1 MRDEAH
7 GPKPDPEPSCPAQTG
22 RDAAEAERG
31 PTRPKGRRNR
41 PAFSA
46 QANAC
51 PVYAAIDLGTNN
63 CRLLVARPTSRGF
76 RVVDAFSRIVRLGEG
91 LTLTGRLGEE
101 AMSRATAALDICAS
115 KMSLRGV
122 TRARIIATEAC
133 RSAGNGDEFCAR
145 VHENTGLV
153 LEVVDRRTE
162 AGLAAAGC
170 APLVDPHSE
179 GAVLFDIGGGSTE
192 VVWLG
197 RRGAGDDGP
206 PRARVR
212 SWISLPVGVVSLSE
226 RYGGTRVSR
235 DIFRSMVREVRTMLE
250 GVRESWGV
258 RRCDRIHLLGTS
270 GTVTTVAGIHLGLE
284 RYDRMRVDGA
294 WLRTHDVE
302 DVVGQLMDMSFDERV
317 SNPCIG
323 AQRADLVLAGC
334 AIMEAIRAVFPAERL
349 RVADRG
355 LREGML
361 VQLMRADG
369 VWRRGRMNGHAASS
383 GYRRGHEAARHEPHG
398 PQPSGQ
404 PSRGGHNP
412 EQSRAASH
420 NTAYGSGKTG
430 HDAGAETHAA
440 PPKNVQSKNVQSK
453 PAFGKLATGKQ
464 GSGKP
469 ASNWD
474 GAGPDTGAKPPAFRG
489 DGTGKGQPSG
499 KGGSSGPSGGKTAG
513 QGARA

>member
-7 GPKPDPEPSCPAQTG
+7 GPKPDPEPSC
-22 RDAAEAERG
+22 RAEAGTVCTGEERG
-31 PTRPKGRRNR
+31 PTRPRWRRGNR
-41 PAFSA
+41 PAPSA
-46 QANAC
+46 QVSAS
-51 PVYAAIDLGTNN
+51 PIYAAIDLGTNN

-91 LTLTGRLGEE
+91 LTNSGRLCDE
-101 AMSRATAALDICAS
+101 AMARATVALDICAS
-115 KMSLRGV
+115 KMHMRGV

-133 RSAGNGDEFCAR
+133 RSAGNGEEFCAQVQKR
-145 VHENTGLV
+145 TGLV

-212 SWISLPVGVVSLSE
+212 SWVSLPVGVVSLSE
-226 RYGGTRVSR
+226 RYGGERVSR
-235 DIFRSMVREVRTMLE
+235 DVFRRMVLEVRGMLE
-250 GVRESWGV
+250 GVREEWGV

-302 DVVGQLMDMSFDERV
+302 GVIDRLMDMSFDERV

-369 VWRRGRMNGHAASS
+369 AWRR
-383 GYRRGHEAARHEPHG
+383 P
-398 PQPSGQ
+398 
-404 PSRGGHNP
+404 
-412 EQSRAASH
+412 
-420 NTAYGSGKTG
+420 
-430 HDAGAETHAA
+430 
-440 PPKNVQSKNVQSK
+440 
-453 PAFGKLATGKQ
+453 Q
-464 GSGKP
+464 GSAHETPTHGEVK
-469 ASNWD
+469 A
-474 GAGPDTGAKPPAFRG
+474 
-489 DGTGKGQPSG
+489 
-499 KGGSSGPSGGKTAG
+499 
-513 QGARA
+513 